1 MSLTN
6 KPVSEDTAVKLQGD
20 VPKGEGEYSGQYGGP
35 VIDAFM
41 EMGAASIASY
51 KFEDG
56 SDGFAIFSKSWAFH
70 VDNNNNFIFTAG
82 PPSQGGCGGKMIQKS
97 EAIVQRTGSVSTHVT
112 GRKDDGVTKQ
122 EVKDGGVEESK
133 LPAYSLKVE
142 GDILLE
148 SVGGEIAIKGDN
160 ITLNA
165 LNTLNLKS
173 GKDIN
178 IQAGDQ
184 SGKISMNCSKFD
196 LNAAFF
202 NKNISG
208 GEYSKGS
215 GETQVEQYNPG
226 ATTEVSTPGSIK
238 YTVNGDYEVGVTGD
252 YKQIV
257 NGHYSLSVDKDYAN
271 TVKGNY
277 VLQVEGKAKSI
288 FNGINKISKQ
298 KETYILEVGAATKE
312 IPSYFISAGSGVKI
326 ETLTDGFLVETAK
339 QASKLELTEKEL
351 TASVGKKLGQLSV
364 TEKESKLS
372 FAESSSVV
380 ADTTKAELKYGETS
394 TVTADAT
401 GVSVKGTAIYLN

>member
-6 KPVSEDTAVKLQGD
+6 KPVSEDTATKLSGN
-20 VPKGEGEYSGQYGGP
+20 VPKGEGEYSGAYGGP

-51 KFEDG
+51 KFPDG
-56 SDGFAIFSKSWAFH
+56 SDGFAIFSKAWAFH

-82 PPSQGGCGGKMIQKS
+82 PPSQGGCGGKLIQKS

-122 EVKDGGVEESK
+122 EVKNDGIEESK

-148 SVGGEIAIKGDN
+148 SVGGEVVVKGDN

-178 IQAGDQ
+178 IQAGEK
-184 SGKISMNCSKFD
+184 SGTINMNCSKFNLD
-196 LNAAFF
+196 AAFF
-202 NKNISG
+202 NKNVSG
-208 GEYSKGS
+208 GEYSTGS
-215 GETQVEQYNPG
+215 GENKVEQYNPS
-226 ATTEVSTPGSIK
+226 ASTEVSTPGSIK

-257 NGHYSLSVDKDYAN
+257 NGNYSLAVDKDYAQ
-271 TVKGNY
+271 TVKGDFSTK
-277 VLQVEGKAKSI
+277 VEGKAKQI
-288 FNGINKISKQ
+288 FNGINKTSAQ
-298 KETYILEVGAATKE
+298 KETYILEIGAAAKE
-312 IPSYFISAGSGVKI
+312 IPSYLITSGSGVKL
-326 ETLTDGFLVETAK
+326 ETTTDGFLVEIAK
-339 QASKLELTEKEL
+339 QASKFEINEKEL
-351 TASVGKKLGQLSV
+351 IASVGKKLGELSINA
-364 TEKESKLS
+364 KESKLS
-372 FAESSSVV
+372 
-380 ADTTKAELKYGETS
+380 YGETAS
-394 TVTADAT
+394 ISMTAAET
-401 GVSVKGTAIYLN
+401 RIKGTLIYLN

>member
-6 KPVSEDTAVKLQGD
+6 KPVSEDTAVKLSGN

-35 VIDAFM
+35 VIDAFT
-41 EMGAASIASY
+41 EMGSASIASY
-51 KFEDG
+51 KYSDG
-56 SDGFAIFSKSWAFH
+56 SNGFAIFSAAWAFH

-82 PPSQGGCGGKMIQKS
+82 PPSQGGCGGKLIQKS

-122 EVKDGGVEESK
+122 EVKDGGIEESK

-148 SVGGEIAIKGDN
+148 SVGGEVVLKGDN

-178 IQAGDQ
+178 LQAGDE
-184 SGKISMNCSKFD
+184 SGKISINCSKFD
-196 LNAAFF
+196 LNTAFF

-215 GETQVEQYNPG
+215 GETSTEQYNPN
-226 ATTEVSTPGSIK
+226 ATTEILTPGSIK
-238 YTVNGDYEVGVTGD
+238 YMVNGNYEVGVTGD

-257 NGHYSLSVDKDYAN
+257 NGHYSLSVDKDYAH
-271 TVKGNY
+271 TVKGDY
-277 VLQVEGKAKSI
+277 SMKVEGKAKSV
-288 FNGINKISKQ
+288 FNGINKTSAQ
-298 KETYILEVGAATKE
+298 QETYILEIGVAKKE
-312 IPSYFISAGSGVKI
+312 TPSYLISSGSGVKI

-351 TASVGKKLGQLSV
+351 TASIGKKLGQLSV
-364 TEKESKLS
+364 SEKESKIS
-372 FAESSSVV
+372 FGETSSVV
-380 ADTTKAELKYGETS
+380 AETSKAELKFGETS
-394 TVTADAT
+394 TVTADGS

>member
-6 KPVSEDTAVKLQGD
+6 KPVSEDTATKLSGN
-20 VPKGEGEYSGQYGGP
+20 VPQGEGEYSGQYGGP
-35 VIDAFM
+35 VIDAFT
-41 EMGAASIASY
+41 EMGSASIASY
-51 KFEDG
+51 KYEDG
-56 SDGFAIFSKSWAFH
+56 SNGFAIFSKAWAFH

-148 SVGGEIAIKGDN
+148 SVGGEVVVKGDN

-178 IQAGDQ
+178 IQAGEK
-184 SGKISMNCSKFD
+184 SGTINMNCSKFNLD
-196 LNAAFF
+196 AAFF

-208 GEYSKGS
+208 GEYSTGS
-215 GETQVEQYNPG
+215 GENKVDQYNPS
-226 ATTEVSTPGSIK
+226 ASTEISTPGSIK

-257 NGHYSLSVDKDYAN
+257 NGNYSLAVDKDYAQ
-271 TVKGNY
+271 TVKGDFSTK
-277 VLQVEGKAKSI
+277 VEGKAKQI
-288 FNGINKISKQ
+288 FNGINKTSAQ
-298 KETYILEVGAATKE
+298 KETYILEIGAATKE
-312 IPSYFISAGSGVKI
+312 IPSYLITSGSGVKI
-326 ETLTDGFLVETAK
+326 ETTTDGFLVETAK

-351 TASVGKKLGQLSV
+351 TASVGKKLGQLAI
-364 TEKESKLS
+364 TEKEAKIS
-372 FAESSSVV
+372 FAESASV
-380 ADTTKAELKYGETS
+380 TTATDKAELKYGETS
-394 TVTADAT
+394 TVTADPT

>member
-6 KPVSEDTAVKLQGD
+6 KPVSEDTSVKLSGN
-20 VPKGEGEYSGQYGGP
+20 VPQGEGEYSGQYGGP
-35 VIDAFM
+35 VIDAFT
-41 EMGAASIASY
+41 EMGSASIASY
-51 KFEDG
+51 KYEDG
-56 SDGFAIFSKSWAFH
+56 SNGFAIFSKSWAFH

-148 SVGGEIAIKGDN
+148 SVGGEVVVKGDN

-184 SGKISMNCSKFD
+184 SGKITMNCSKFD
-196 LNAAFF
+196 LNTAFF
-202 NKNISG
+202 NKDITG

-215 GETQVEQYNPG
+215 GETSVEQYNPN
-226 ATTEVSTPGSIK
+226 ATTEVTTPGNIK
-238 YTVNGDYEVGVTGD
+238 YTVNGDYEIGVTGD

-257 NGHYSLSVDKDYAN
+257 NGHASISVDKDYAF
-271 TVKGNY
+271 TVKGDY
-277 VLQVEGKAKSI
+277 STKVEGKAKQI
-288 FNGINKISKQ
+288 FNGINKTSAQ
-298 KETYILEVGAATKE
+298 KETYILEVGVATKE
-312 IPSYFISAGSGVKI
+312 IPSYLITSGSGVKI
-326 ETLTDGFLVETAK
+326 ETTTDGFLVETAK

-351 TASVGKKLGQLSV
+351 TASVGKKLGQLAI
-364 TEKESKLS
+364 TEKEAKIS
-372 FAESSSVV
+372 FAESASV
-380 ADTTKAELKYGETS
+380 TTATDKAELKYGETS

>member
-6 KPVSEDTAVKLQGD
+6 KPVSEDTAAKLAGN
-20 VPKGEGEYSGQYGGP
+20 VPKGEGEFTGQYGGP

-51 KFEDG
+51 KFPDG

-82 PPSQGGCGGKMIQKS
+82 PPSQGGCGGKLIQKS

-122 EVKDGGVEESK
+122 EVKDDSVEETK

-148 SVGGEIAIKGDN
+148 SVGGEVVVKGDN

-165 LNTLNLKS
+165 LSTLNLKS

-178 IQAGDQ
+178 IQAGEK
-184 SGKISMNCSKFD
+184 SGTINMNCSKFNLD
-196 LNAAFF
+196 AAFF

-208 GEYSKGS
+208 GEYSTGS
-215 GETQVEQYNPG
+215 GENKVEQFNPN
-226 ATTEVSTPGSIK
+226 ASTEVSTPGNVK
-238 YTVNGDYEVGVTGD
+238 YTVNGNYELGVTRD

-257 NGHYSLSVDKDYAN
+257 NGNYSISVDRDFA
-271 TVKGNY
+271 TSVKGDY
-277 VLQVEGKAKSI
+277 SMKVEGKAKQI
-288 FNGINKISKQ
+288 FNGINKTSAQ
-298 KETYILEVGAATKE
+298 KETYILEIGAALKE
-312 IPSYFISAGSGVKI
+312 IPSYLIKSGSGVKI
-326 ETLTDGFLVETAK
+326 ETITDGFLVETAK
-339 QASKLELTEKEL
+339 QASKFEINEKEL
-351 TASVGKKLGQLSV
+351 VASVGKKLGELSINA
-364 TEKESKLS
+364 KESKLS
-372 FAESSSVV
+372 
-380 ADTTKAELKYGETS
+380 YGETAS
-394 TVTADAT
+394 ISMTAAET
-401 GVSVKGTAIYLN
+401 RIKGTLIYLN

>member
-6 KPVSEDTAVKLQGD
+6 KPVSEDTAVKLSGN
-20 VPKGEGEYSGQYGGP
+20 VPQGEGLYSGQYGGP

-41 EMGAASIASY
+41 EMGEASIASY
-51 KFEDG
+51 KYGDG
-56 SDGFAIFSKSWAFH
+56 SNGFAILSKAWAIH

-82 PPSQGGCGGKMIQKS
+82 PPSQGGCGGKMIQKT

-148 SVGGEIAIKGDN
+148 SIGGEVVLKGDN

-178 IQAGDQ
+178 IQAGDN

-196 LNAAFF
+196 LDAAFF

-215 GETQVEQYNPG
+215 GETQVEQYNPN
-226 ATTEVSTPGSIK
+226 ATTEISTPGSIK

-257 NGHYSLSVDKDYAN
+257 NGHYSLSVDKDYAH
-271 TVKGNY
+271 TVKGDY
-277 VLQVEGKAKSI
+277 SMKVEGKAKSV
-288 FNGINKISKQ
+288 FNGINKTSAQ
-298 KETYILEVGAATKE
+298 QETYILEVGAASKQ
-312 IPSYFISAGSGVKI
+312 IPSYLISSGSGVKI
-326 ETLTDGFLVETAK
+326 ETLTDGFVVETAK
-339 QASKLELTEKEL
+339 QASKFELNQKEL
-351 TASVGKKLGQLSV
+351 VASVGKKLGELSI
-364 TEKESKLS
+364 TSKESKLS
-372 FAESSSVV
+372 
-380 ADTTKAELKYGETS
+380 YGETS
-394 TVTADAT
+394 TVTADGS
-401 GVSVKGTAIYLN
+401 GVTVKGTAIYLN

>member
-6 KPVSEDTAVKLQGD
+6 KPVSEDTATKLTGN

-56 SDGFAIFSKSWAFH
+56 SDGFAIFSKAWAFH

-97 EAIVQRTGSVSTHVT
+97 EAIVQKTGSVSTHVT

-122 EVKDGGVEESK
+122 EVKDGGIGESK

-148 SVGGEIAIKGDN
+148 SVGGEVVVKGDN

-165 LNTLNLKS
+165 LSTLNLKS

-178 IQAGDQ
+178 IQAGDK
-184 SGKISMNCSKFD
+184 SGTINMNCSKFNLD
-196 LNAAFF
+196 AAFF

-257 NGHYSLSVDKDYAN
+257 NGHYSLSVDKDYAA
-271 TVKGNY
+271 TVKGDY
-277 VLQVEGKAKSI
+277 STKVEGKAKQV
-288 FNGINKISKQ
+288 FNGINKTSAQ
-298 KETYILEVGAATKE
+298 QETYILEVGVAKKE
-312 IPSYFISAGSGVKI
+312 IPSYLITSGSGVKL
-326 ETLTDGFLVETAK
+326 ETTTDGFLVEIAK
-339 QASKLELTEKEL
+339 QASKFEINEKEL
-351 TASVGKKLGQLSV
+351 IASVGKKLGELSINA
-364 TEKESKLS
+364 KESKLS
-372 FAESSSVV
+372 
-380 ADTTKAELKYGETS
+380 YGETAS
-394 TVTADAT
+394 ISMTAAET
-401 GVSVKGTAIYLN
+401 RIKGTLIYLN

>member
-6 KPVSEDTAVKLQGD
+6 KPVSEDTATKLSGN
-20 VPKGEGEYSGQYGGP
+20 VPKGEGEFTGQYGGP

-51 KFEDG
+51 KFPDG
-56 SDGFAIFSKSWAFH
+56 SDGFAIFSKAWAFH

-122 EVKDGGVEESK
+122 EVKNGGVEESK

-148 SVGGEIAIKGDN
+148 SVGGEVVVKGDN

-184 SGKISMNCSKFD
+184 SGKITMNCSKFD

-202 NKNISG
+202 NKDISG
-208 GEYSKGS
+208 GEYSSGS
-215 GETQVEQYNPG
+215 GENKVEQYNPN
-226 ATTEVSTPGSIK
+226 ATTEITTPGSIK

-257 NGHYSLSVDKDYAN
+257 NGNYSLAVDKDYAQ
-271 TVKGNY
+271 TIKGDFSTK
-277 VLQVEGKAKSI
+277 VEGKAKQI
-288 FNGINKISKQ
+288 FNGINKTSAQ
-298 KETYILEVGAATKE
+298 KETYILEVGVATKE
-312 IPSYFISAGSGVKI
+312 IPSYLITSGSGIKF
-326 ETLTDGFLVETAK
+326 ETTTDGFLVETAK
-339 QASKLELTEKEL
+339 QASKFEINEKEL
-351 TASVGKKLGQLSV
+351 NASVGKKLGELSINA
-364 TEKESKLS
+364 KESKLS
-372 FAESSSVV
+372 
-380 ADTTKAELKYGETS
+380 YGETAS
-394 TVTADAT
+394 ISMTAADT
-401 GVSVKGTAIYLN
+401 RVKGILIYLN